1 MKIKLLT
8 DCPIRGLA
16 KQAGDIVE
24 VESETCALANDKI
37 GLRCMEWLIE
47 AGKAELVEEK
57 PKKSRSSE

>member
-8 DCPIRGLA
+8 DCPIRGRA

-24 VESETCALANDKI
+24 VESETFALGDDKI

-47 AGKAELVEEK
+47 QGKAELVEEK
-57 PKKSRSSE
+57 SKKSKSSE